1 MMDVQLKQWTS
12 GAAVSLFRLTVPKST
27 NVRLLCVWPNVGDR
41 DAYIGARKWRVR
53 CEHLGLQVDRQGKA
67 CPIAEGQTESLRR
80 WPEIAYYKC
89 LGRSERPDI
98 EMQPAERLTH
108 LVERRSSVP

>member
-1 MMDVQLKQWTS
+1 MDVQLKQWTS

-67 CPIAEGQTESLRR
+67 RSIAEGQTESLRP
-80 WPEIAYYKC
+80 WPEITYHEC

-98 EMQPAERLTH
+98 EMQPAKRLTY
-108 LVERRSSVP
+108 LVEWQSPVS